1 MLRNIFCVGFVLV
14 MIALFA
20 IFTGNSPRKGF
31 REALRTGGFF
41 NPSIRAI
48 ATSAHGLGATMALV
62 ATLAQW
68 DALLQEDYIQK
79 ELVQAVDNSTPFKDK
94 LVRKGMTSG
103 RRRVYAVK
111 VGMSQGQ
118 GARAEGGQMPQY
130 GAGEYQDVYVTSKYN
145 YAPFKVTGQSLEF
158 STRAAFVEFGMQIL
172 KDTKEGL
179 NNFVGRQ
186 CWADGQGTLALVNN
200 GAGYPAT
207 TATVTVDSAYG
218 VLWGS
223 LATNT
228 TFLFKRNMMIQFGA
242 EDNGGV
248 GYKVTASTTTT
259 ITFTPGLANAIAD
272 NAKISTLASANQ
284 EIEGWLKLAGTNAFM
299 TGELGLANGIYHN
312 IDRALFPEWEGNV
325 VNAGAAL
332 TLVNIRTT
340 RDALFKRTNDEQ
352 TNLSIN
358 STEVMRDFE
367 ALLVANQRFV
377 PATKLAAG
385 YSVLSHDDLGF
396 TKDAKA
402 PVKAMNFACTKEI
415 AWAQTKDPHWLQD
428 GNGIMRVVPGQDA
441 FEALLKWYSNLDCSE
456 PRRQAI
462 LYNLTVV

>member
-1 MLRNIFCVGFVLV
+1 MLKLYVLAALAIGFAL
-14 MIALFA
+14 IAIA
-20 IFTGNSPRKGF
+20 TGQSPRKNF
-31 REALRTGGFF
+31 ANALRNGGFS
-41 NPSIRAI
+41 NPSLASLAGTASTLR
-48 ATSAHGLGATMALV
+48 ATMAVV

-68 DALLQEDYIQK
+68 DALLQEDYIKK
-79 ELVQAVDNSTPFKDK
+79 ELVSAIDNSTPFKDK
-94 LVRKGMTSG
+94 LTRKGMTEG

-111 VGMSQGQ
+111 VGASQGQ
-118 GARAEGGQMPQY
+118 GARAEGGTMPQY
-130 GAGEYQDVYVTSKYN
+130 GAGEYQNVYVTSKYN

-179 NNFVGRQ
+179 NNFTGRQ
-186 CWADGQGTLALVNN
+186 CWADGQGTLAQVN
-200 GAGYPAT
+200 GAGFVAGN
-207 TATVTVDSAYG
+207 TVITVKNAYG
-218 VLWGS
+218 VAWGS

-228 TFLFKRNMMIQFGA
+228 TFLFKRNMMLAFGA
-242 EDNGGV
+242 EDNGGQ
-248 GYKVTASTTTT
+248 GYKVTAITTTT
-259 ITFTPGLANAIAD
+259 ITVTPGLVNAIAD
-272 NAKISTLASANQ
+272 SAKISILGSANQ
-284 EIEGWLKLAGTNAFM
+284 EIEGWLKLAGTSAFM

-312 IDRALFPEWEGNV
+312 IDRSAFPEWEGNV

-332 TLVNIRTT
+332 SLVNIRTT
-340 RDALFKRTNDEQ
+340 RDTLFKRTNDEQ
-352 TNLSIN
+352 TNLGIA

-377 PATKLAAG
+377 PATQLKAG

-402 PVKAMNFACTKEI
+402 PVKAMHFACTKEI

-462 LYNLTVV
+462 LYNLTVT

>member
-1 MLRNIFCVGFVLV
+1 MLKLYVLA
-14 MIALFA
+14 ALAICFA
-20 IFTGNSPRKGF
+20 IAAWPTGKSPRNSF
-31 REALRTGGFF
+31 SRALRTGGFS
-41 NPSIRAI
+41 NPTLAALAGTASSI
-48 ATSAHGLGATMALV
+48 GATMAV
-62 ATLAQW
+62 IATLAQW
-68 DALLQEDYIQK
+68 DALLQEDYIMK

-94 LVRKGMTSG
+94 LQRKGMTEG

-130 GAGEYQDVYVTSKYN
+130 GAGEYQNVYVTSKYN

-179 NNFVGRQ
+179 NNFAGRQ
-186 CWADGQGTLALVNN
+186 CWGDGSGKLALINN
-200 GAGYPAT
+200 GAGYPA
-207 TATVTVDSAYG
+207 ATVTVIVDSAYG

-228 TFLFKRNMMIQFGA
+228 TFLFKRNMMIQFNL

-248 GYKVTASTTTT
+248 GYKVTGSTLTT
-259 ITFTPGLANAIAD
+259 ITFTPGLANAIVD
-272 NAKISTLASANQ
+272 NAPIYTLGSKDL
-284 EIEGWLKLAGTNAFM
+284 EIEGWLKLAGTSAFL
-299 TGELGLANGIYHN
+299 TGELGLGNAIYHN
-312 IDRALFPEWEGNV
+312 IDRAAFPEWEGNV

-332 TLVNIRTT
+332 SLANIRAT

-352 TNLSIN
+352 TNLGIA

-377 PATKLAAG
+377 PSTQLKAG

-402 PVKAMNFACTKEI
+402 PVKSMNFACTKEI